1 MALMDR
7 RDRVKLGLKLQD
19 AWGYFDTILG
29 GDTFAGH
36 KSSKLRSKLRFYKTG
51 HQYLLEA
58 TDMLPEADRA
68 HAHALNLPNY
78 DDLDDER
85 DLNKH
90 ARVGRE
96 IANDIGKR
104 YKVDPRTSELVGES
118 ADLRRPRRRSRRSS
132 RR

>member
-36 KSSKLRSKLRFYKTG
+36 KSSKLRSKLRFYEAA
-51 HQYLLEA
+51 HNDLLEA
-58 TDMLPEADRA
+58 TDMLPDADRA
-68 HAHALNLPNY
+68 HAQALDLPNY

-85 DLNKH
+85 ALNKY
-90 ARVGRE
+90 ARVGRD

-104 YKVDPRTSELVGES
+104 YGVDPRTSELVGES
-118 ADLRRPRRRSRRSS
+118 ADIRRPRRRSRRGS